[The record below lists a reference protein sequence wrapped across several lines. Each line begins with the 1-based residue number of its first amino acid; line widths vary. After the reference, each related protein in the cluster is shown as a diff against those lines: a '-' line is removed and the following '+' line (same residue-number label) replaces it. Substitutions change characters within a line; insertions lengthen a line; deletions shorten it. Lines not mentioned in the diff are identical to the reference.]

1 MLYGLVARRSILLTL
16 SLLTAC
22 GAAGVGDG
30 GKGQGA
36 LTDRAAKAASPGQAA
51 GEVPS
56 GLFLAAR
63 MAGQSGDLQ
72 TATDLFLRA
81 LAQDP
86 TSRELREQ
94 AFLSCLLTNRPEA
107 ETLARG
113 QPDNAAAQL
122 LLAGL
127 EAQRGHWDR
136 AEARFAA
143 LPQQGVTQALQP
155 LLVAWAQYGGGHADV
170 ALATLRPYVA
180 GQRFRGVYA
189 LHAAMI
195 ADLSERVGDAARLYH
210 VAQVEYGPLNLA
222 LARALASWQARQ
234 NPGPA
239 GDAAAAHTLAAL
251 AAASPDL
258 QLALPSLRR
267 HAADRQVR
275 SATDGIAEV
284 YLALAAALRAQDAS
298 EYAALLLHL
307 ALDLRPDLTG
317 ARLLSSE
324 IMAASKH
331 PDEALAVLAPI
342 GPDDPIAP
350 LIDERRAQLLDQL
363 GRVPEAMQVLAR
375 MEQALPN
382 RAEPWRLQ
390 GTLLRGAHRYDE
402 AVAAYDQAVRRTPDP
417 QSDDWPLFYERG
429 VALERLHRWPA
440 AEADLLH
447 ALQLQPDQA
456 NVLNYLGYS
465 WADQGI
471 QLTRAHEMILRAVA
485 QHPND
490 GAMLDSLGWVMFR
503 QGDTAG
509 AIKELEHAAEL
520 DSEDAEMNGHLGDAY
535 RAAGRRLEAYWQWQR
550 ALTLQ
555 PEADTVPVLRA
566 KLKTVQA
573 ELGVPVAT
581 ATQ

>member
-1 MLYGLVARRSILLTL
+1 MFYGLVARRSILLTL

-22 GAAGVGDG
+22 GAAEVGGG
-30 GKGQGA
+30 GKGQVA
-36 LTDRAAKAASPGQAA
+36 VSDHAAKPAEPGHSA

-63 MAGQSGDLQ
+63 LAGQSGDLQ

-113 QPDNAAAQL
+113 QPDNVAAQL

-127 EAQRGHWDR
+127 EAQRGQWDR
-136 AEARFAA
+136 TEARFAA

-155 LLVAWAQYGGGHADV
+155 LLVAWAQYGGGHPDI

-195 ADLSERVGDAARLYH
+195 ADLSERVPEAARLYH
-210 VAQVEYGPLNLA
+210 VAQAEYGPLNLA

-234 NPGPA
+234 NPGAA

-251 AAASPDL
+251 AAVSPDL
-258 QLALPSLRR
+258 QLALPSLQR

-275 SATDGIAEV
+275 RATDGIAEV

-324 IMAASKH
+324 IMAASNH

-350 LIDERRAQLLDQL
+350 LIDQRKAQLLDQL
-363 GRVPEAMQVLAR
+363 GRVPDAMQLLAR
-375 MEQALPN
+375 MEQTLPS

-390 GTLLRGAHRYDE
+390 GTLLRNARRFDE
-402 AVAAYDQAVRRTPDP
+402 AVAAYDQAVQRTPEP
-417 QSDDWPLFYERG
+417 QSEDWPLFYERG

-490 GAMLDSLGWVMFR
+490 GAMLDSLGWVMLR

-509 AIKELEHAAEL
+509 AIKELEHAAEV
-520 DSEDAEMNGHLGDAY
+520 DSEDPEMNGHLGDAY
-535 RAAGRRLEAYWQWQR
+535 RAAGRKLEAYWQWQR
-550 ALTLQ
+550 ALTLK
-555 PEADTVPVLRA
+555 PEADTVPALRA

-573 ELGVPVAT
+573 ELGTPVTT